1 MGLNTANRMPK
12 SKKITVA
19 NEDTLLLA
27 LERLKS
33 KLNGRDVK
41 TVDLTIREL
50 EHLQHIRDEVE
61 TLRLEL
67 AEIDKL
73 HEIEGATEYQR
84 GKIELVASA
93 AAVSEVCKFLS
104 LIAPTHSLKLL
115 ESALKGL
122 VQSGAV
128 PAMFAPFEEF
138 TSRPRDAPQIT
149 AIKGALAGL
158 MRTLQ
163 DAGSS
168 REAAAKLI
176 ARNLSPELTA
186 RISRKPITA
195 RTIEEWQD
203 RFGGNHAEENSGRR
217 AYRTWSRGT
226 YASPLSGQKIREMTE
241 RMAKTLPV
249 RKPS

>member
-1 MGLNTANRMPK
+1 MPK
-12 SKKITVA
+12 SKKISNEGTV
-19 NEDTLLLA
+19 LLA

-33 KLNGRDVK
+33 KLNSRDVK
-41 TVDLTIREL
+41 TVDLAIQEL

-93 AAVSEVCKFLS
+93 AAVSEVCSFLS
-104 LIAPTHSLKLL
+104 LIAPTHSLQLL
-115 ESALKGL
+115 ERALKGL

-138 TSRPRDAPQIT
+138 TSRPRDVPQIM
-149 AIKGALAGL
+149 AIKGALAGM

-163 DAGSS
+163 DVGTL
-168 REAAAKLI
+168 RDAAANLI

-195 RTIEEWQD
+195 RTVEEWAD
-203 RFGGNHAEENSGRR
+203 RFGGDYAEENSGRR
-217 AYRTWSRGT
+217 AYRTWSRG
-226 YASPLSGQKIREMTE
+226 SLGRPLNGQKIREITE